1 MSVSSNLK
9 SFQRRLEGTT
19 CRLIAVSKTKPE
31 SAIMEAYGI
40 GFRRFGE
47 NRVQELKEKYHSL
60 PKDIEWHMIGHLQTN
75 KVRIIAPFVNMIH
88 GVDSMKLANEI
99 NKQAL
104 QNNRIIPCLMQVH
117 IAKEQS
123 KFGFDSENLIELVKA
138 GEFNQLVQLKICG
151 LMGMATFTSNM
162 EQIRREY
169 KKLKQVFD
177 EIRALETSSNFDFNE
192 LSMGMSNDYEIA
204 IEQGSTLIRIGSNIF
219 GARN

>member
-40 GFRRFGE
+40 GFKRFGE
-47 NRVQELKEKYHSL
+47 NRVQELNEKYHSL

-75 KVRIIAPFVNMIH
+75 KVKVIAPFVNMIH
-88 GVDSMKLANEI
+88 AVDSIKLANEI

-104 QNNRIIPCLMQVH
+104 QNNRIIPCLLQVH

-123 KFGFDSENLIELVKA
+123 KFGFDAEKLIELVKA
-138 GEFNQLVQLKICG
+138 GEFDQLVQLKICG

-162 EQIRREY
+162 EQIHGEY

-177 EIRALETSSNFDFNE
+177 EISALETSSNFDFSE

-204 IEQGSTLIRIGSNIF
+204 IEHGSTLIRIGSDIF

>member
-9 SFQRRLEGTT
+9 SFQRHLEGTT

-75 KVRIIAPFVNMIH
+75 KVRVIAPFVNMIH

-99 NKQAL
+99 NKQAF
-104 QNNRIIPCLMQVH
+104 QNNRIIPCLLQVH

-123 KFGFDSENLIELVKA
+123 KFGFDSEDLIELVKA

-162 EQIRREY
+162 EQIRGEY

>member
-9 SFQRRLEGTT
+9 SFQRHLEGTT

-47 NRVQELKEKYHSL
+47 NRVQELKEKYQSL

-75 KVRIIAPFVNMIH
+75 KVRVIAPFVNMIH

-99 NKQAL
+99 NKQAF
-104 QNNRIIPCLMQVH
+104 QNNRIIPCLLQVH

-123 KFGFDSENLIELVKA
+123 KFGFDSEDLIELVKA

-162 EQIRREY
+162 EQIRGEY

-177 EIRALETSSNFDFNE
+177 EIRALETSSIFDFNE